1 MYKNKR
7 CSRVSRGK
15 SVYNWVGGGIVEQA
29 QQGNNN
35 MYKSRGLCSRRGEI
49 CVGGEEQCCL
59 VAFCGLLC
67 SV

>member
-15 SVYNWVGGGIVEQA
+15 SVYNWVGGGIVEQ
-29 QQGNNN
+29 GNNN
-35 MYKSRGLCSRRGEI
+35 MYKSRGVCSRRGEI
-49 CVGGEEQCCL
+49 RGGEEQCCL
-59 VAFCGLLC
+59 VVFCGLLC

>member
-15 SVYNWVGGGIVEQA
+15 SVYNRVGGGIVEQ
-29 QQGNNN
+29 GNNN
-35 MYKSRGLCSRRGEI
+35 MYNSRGVCRRRGEI
-49 CVGGEEQCCL
+49 CGGGEEQCCL
-59 VAFCGLLC
+59 VAFCDLLC

>member
-15 SVYNWVGGGIVEQA
+15 SVHNWVGRGIVE
-29 QQGNNN
+29 QGNNN
-35 MYKSRGLCSRRGEI
+35 MYKSRGVCRRRGEI
-49 CVGGEEQCCL
+49 RVGGEEQCCL
-59 VAFCGLLC
+59 VVFCGLLC